1 MSNIGTHWIAIF
13 VKSDLGTYL
22 DSFGIEQ
29 ILKEIQKFM
38 GNKDIIRNIFNR
50 SVIEQCVDTSV
61 LDLLIL

>member
-1 MSNIGTHWIAIF
+1 MSNIGTRWIAIF
-13 VKSDLGTYL
+13 VKSDLATYL

-50 SVIEQCVDTSV
+50 SVIE
-61 LDLLIL
+61 